1 MPFPGGK
8 CIAMLAVGLICGITC
23 ACMIGMILWKP
34 QVKYRGVIFDTYPLV
49 ALAGCLVLLISGH
62 LPLHVY
68 WQGLTADTSV
78 NPLKILIL
86 FFSMTFLSVYLDE
99 AGFFRYL
106 AGVTLGM
113 AGSSQ
118 KRLLLFLYLTVSV
131 LTVFTSNDI
140 VVLTFTP
147 FICYFAK
154 SANIDPIPY
163 LVTEFVAAN
172 TFSMVFII
180 GNPTNIYLA
189 TSAGLEFLPYAK
201 VMVLPTFAAGTV
213 VWFVLRLLF
222 RKALKK
228 EISTSVER
236 SAMKNRGAVI
246 IGGVHLAVCTVL
258 LVVSSYAELPMWGI
272 ALAAAVSLIITTL
285 IASRIGGWRPK
296 MLGRSIARLPW
307 PLIPFVLS
315 MFALVLAMNR
325 SGISANIAAMMT
337 HSNPIATYGIV
348 STLAANLI
356 NNIPMS
362 VLFSSLLPA
371 DGSLGAVF
379 ASIIGSNLGAYL
391 TPIGALAGIM
401 WMSILKTTGVKYTF
415 ARFTAYGFCVVIPA
429 CAAALLMLALV
440 L

>member
-1 MPFPGGK
+1 
-8 CIAMLAVGLICGITC
+8 MLAVGLICGLTC
-23 ACMIGMILWKP
+23 LCMIGMILWKP
-34 QVKYRGVIFDTYPLV
+34 QVKYRGITFDTYPLV
-49 ALAGCLVLLISGH
+49 ALAGCVVLLVSGH
-62 LPLHVY
+62 LPLSVY
-68 WQGLTADTSV
+68 WEGLTADSSV

-106 AGVTLGM
+106 AGVTMGL
-113 AGSSQ
+113 AGGSQ
-118 KRLLLFLYLTVSV
+118 KRLLLYLYLTVSL

-154 SANIDPIPY
+154 SADIDPIPY

-172 TFSMVFII
+172 TFSMIFII

-189 TSAGLEFLPYAK
+189 TSAGIGFLPYAK
-201 VMVLPTFAAGTV
+201 VMALPTLAAGVV
-213 VWFVLRLLF
+213 VWFVLRCLF
-222 RKALKK
+222 RKQLNR
-228 EISTSVER
+228 EISTTVER
-236 SAMKNRGAVI
+236 SKLKNKAAVI
-246 IGGVHLAVCTVL
+246 LGGIHLGVCTVM
-258 LVVSSYAELPMWGI
+258 LVISSYVDLPMWI
-272 ALAAAVSLIITTL
+272 IAVSAAGSLIVTTL
-285 IASRIGGWRPK
+285 ITAKIGRWIPK
-296 MLGRSIARLPW
+296 MLGRSIVRLPW

-315 MFALVLAMNR
+315 MFALVLSLNR
-325 SGISANIAAMMT
+325 SGISGHIAGLMT
-337 HSNPIATYGIV
+337 QGNAIATYGIA
-348 STLAANLI
+348 STLSANLI

-371 DGSLGAVF
+371 EGGLGAVY

-415 ARFTAYGFCVVIPA
+415 SQFTKYGFCVVIPA
-429 CAAALLMLALV
+429 CAVALFVLGLV
-440 L
+440 V

>member
-1 MPFPGGK
+1 
-8 CIAMLAVGLICGITC
+8 
-23 ACMIGMILWKP
+23 MIGMILWKP
-34 QVKYRGVIFDTYPLV
+34 QVKYRGIIFDTYPLV
-49 ALAGCLVLLISGH
+49 ALTGCLILLVSGH
-62 LPLHVY
+62 LPFSVY

-78 NPLKILIL
+78 NPLKILVL

-106 AGVTLGM
+106 AGVTLGH
-113 AGSSQ
+113 AGGSQ
-118 KRLLLFLYLTVSV
+118 KKLLLYLYLTVSL

-154 SANIDPIPY
+154 SADIDPIPY

-189 TSAGLEFLPYAK
+189 TSAGIGFLPYAK
-201 VMVLPTFAAGTV
+201 VMVLPTLAAGIVVWIVLRMLFAKQLKKNISTV
-213 VWFVLRLLF
+213 VEQS
-222 RKALKK
+222 KLKNK
-228 EISTSVER
+228 T
-236 SAMKNRGAVI
+236 AVI
-246 IGGVHLAVCTVL
+246 LGGIHLGVCTVL
-258 LVVSSYAELPMWGI
+258 LVISSYADLPMWVI
-272 ALAAAVSLIITTL
+272 AVCAAGSLIVTTL
-285 IASRIGGWRPK
+285 IAARIGRFVPK
-296 MLGRSIARLPW
+296 MLGRSIVRLPW

-315 MFALVLAMNR
+315 MFALVLSLNR
-325 SGISANIAAMMT
+325 SGISAHIAGLMT
-337 HSNPIATYGIV
+337 EGNAIATYGIA
-348 STLAANLI
+348 STLSANLI

-362 VLFSSLLPA
+362 VLFSSLLPTQ
-371 DGSLGAVF
+371 GGPGAVY

-415 ARFTAYGFCVVIPA
+415 SQFTKYGFCVVIPA
-429 CAAALLMLALV
+429 CAAALLVLSLV
-440 L
+440 V